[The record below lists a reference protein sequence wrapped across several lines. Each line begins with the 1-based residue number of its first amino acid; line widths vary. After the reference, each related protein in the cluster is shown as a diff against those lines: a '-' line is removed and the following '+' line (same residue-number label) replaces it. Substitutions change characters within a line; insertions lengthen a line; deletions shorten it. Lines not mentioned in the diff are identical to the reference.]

1 MRTFFLPV
9 YLYHMERAGTQVAQ
23 QLRQVGMEETEVVH
37 GLRCLQ
43 CLGVFLLFVYGGGQQ
58 AGGGLVLPL
67 DVGFSIY
74 DKVLYLEYALAK

>member
-1 MRTFFLPV
+1 
-9 YLYHMERAGTQVAQ
+9 MERAGTQVAQ

-58 AGGGLVLPL
+58 AGGGLVLLL